1 MTDEKRE
8 ELIDDYLHSDIKHY
22 TNPPV
27 HPNRFD
33 RGRCLLLI
41 RFLILMSIGAS
52 MFQFALLV
60 RYYAPSYLI
69 VIAVLLALSTLFLIG
84 ALIDLRRILRLRAEA
99 KRK

>member
-1 MTDEKRE
+1 
-8 ELIDDYLHSDIKHY
+8 
-22 TNPPV
+22 
-27 HPNRFD
+27 
-33 RGRCLLLI
+33 
-41 RFLILMSIGAS
+41 